1 MDKLFIVTTFDYR
14 YQSYRKVNVRFM
26 GDEKVTLLSIQEKT
40 ENYLQRNDFMLIA
53 WSPVDEFMF

>member
-1 MDKLFIVTTFDYR
+1 MDKLFIVTTFDFR

-26 GDEKVTLLSIQEKT
+26 GDEKVTLISIQEKT

>member
-1 MDKLFIVTTFDYR
+1 MDKLFIVTTFDFR

-26 GDEKVTLLSIQEKT
+26 GDEKVTLLSIQEKI

>member
-1 MDKLFIVTTFDYR
+1 MDKLFIVTTFDFR

>member
-1 MDKLFIVTTFDYR
+1 MEKLFIVTIFDFR
-14 YQSYRKVNVRFM
+14 HHSYQKVNARFM

>member
-1 MDKLFIVTTFDYR
+1 MDKLFIVTTFDFR

-26 GDEKVTLLSIQEKT
+26 GDEKVTLLRIQEKT